1 VSLLI
6 SVLIFENLRVDARL
20 LVFLALARGVS
31 MFGPVAGV
39 RGLQQRCFDL
49 SEDLQDGLKDELG

>member
-1 VSLLI
+1 
-6 SVLIFENLRVDARL
+6 
-20 LVFLALARGVS
+20 